1 MSDGTQ
7 HIRDRKLTGKPLTV
21 VVVPTY
27 NEAENLV
34 ELTDQLFAL
43 DIPNLMVVIVDD
55 DSPDGTG
62 VLAAEIGKN
71 LEGRIHV
78 INRKQK
84 LGLGPAYVE
93 GFTYAID
100 LGADY
105 VVQMD
110 ADLSHPP
117 SVVCDLLYGLGNA
130 DVVVGSRYVRGG
142 GADREWGLLR
152 RLISFG
158 GNWGIR
164 LVAGVKIKDAT
175 GGFKAFRRH
184 VLQKIEFDSFRC
196 NGFGFQVE
204 VNHACERMG
213 FAILEQPYVFSDR
226 AKGKSKMSLQ
236 IIIEAMWKL
245 IPLRL
250 NRSI

>member
-1 MSDGTQ
+1 MCDT
-7 HIRDRKLTGKPLTV
+7 KLTGGALTA

-27 NEAENLV
+27 NEVENLV

-43 DIPNLMVVIVDD
+43 EIPNMVVVIVDD

-62 VLAAEIGKN
+62 VLAAEIGER
-71 LEGRIHV
+71 LARRVHV
-78 INRKQK
+78 IKREQK
-84 LGLGPAYVE
+84 MGLGPAYVE

-105 VVQMD
+105 IVQMD

-117 SVVCDLLYGLGNA
+117 SLVRDLLYGLQNA

-152 RLISFG
+152 RLISSG

-164 LVAGVKIKDAT
+164 LVAGVNIKDAT

-184 VLQKIEFDSFRC
+184 VLQELEFDSFRC

-213 FAILEQPYVFSDR
+213 FSILELPYVFSDR

-245 IPLRL
+245 MPLRL
-250 NRSI
+250 NRSV

>member
-7 HIRDRKLTGKPLTV
+7 HIRNAELTGRALTV

-43 DIPNLMVVIVDD
+43 DIPNLVVVIVDD
-55 DSPDGTG
+55 DSPDGSG
-62 VLAAEIGKN
+62 VLAAEIGKRF
-71 LEGRIHV
+71 EGRVHV

-84 LGLGPAYVE
+84 MGLGPAYVE
-93 GFTYAID
+93 GFTYALD

-117 SVVCDLLYGLGNA
+117 SVVRDLLYGLEDM

-142 GADREWGLLR
+142 GADKEWGLLR
-152 RLISFG
+152 RFISSG

-164 LVAGVKIKDAT
+164 LVAGVNIKDAT

-184 VLQKIEFDSFRC
+184 VLQNIQFDSFRC

-213 FAILEQPYVFSDR
+213 FSILEHPYVFSDR
-226 AKGKSKMSLQ
+226 AQGKSKMSLQ
-236 IIIEAMWKL
+236 IILEAMWKL
-245 IPLRL
+245 IALRL